1 MKQKPKTVEEK
12 EGSPEGPP
20 SFPSLVGHMKNNPSA
35 DSLQAHVAQ
44 FFNQLPD
51 PISPQ
56 DLPQLL
62 QFALTKM
69 IEAALAQKRQFHLQ
83 DHPEDRANGYAPQ
96 CTLHVGATPV
106 SLKRPRT
113 RQGFY
118 PALLPKHQRHL
129 PEAYQDLL
137 QNILLGGP
145 QLRRRPTHPPGPGL
159 ELFGR
164 TDRATAPTT
173 PPGSPDLLHPAPL
186 PGLVLP
192 LCRCQAHRPQR

>member
-62 QFALTKM
+62 QLALTKM
-69 IEAALAQKRQFHLQ
+69 IDAALAQERQFHLQ
-83 DHPEDRANGYAPQ
+83 DHPEDRANGYAPPM
-96 CTLHVGATPV
+96 HP
-106 SLKRPRT
+106 PR
-113 RQGFY
+113 RGH
-118 PALLPKHQRHL
+118 PRL
-129 PEAYQDLL
+129 PEAA
-137 QNILLGGP
+137 P
-145 QLRRRPTHPPGPGL
+145 HPP
-159 ELFGR
+159 R
-164 TDRATAPTT
+164 
-173 PPGSPDLLHPAPL
+173 PL
-186 PGLVLP
+186 PP
-192 LCRCQAHRPQR
+192 LSPGRWVPSPSPPRGPRHRLCPPNAPSTSGPPPSP